1 MCGRYQAWI
10 EDEELV
16 AIIEREKKWN
26 AARFLM
32 RQEVFPGDEIPV
44 LYGGGYF
51 LRAKVV
57 RWGYPMVEKRENR
70 TVGLTLAGALS
81 DPAET
86 ASQPVGQS
94 DSQPGRKSSLV
105 INARAETAMEKRYFR
120 EDVVNRRVAV
130 PTSGYYEWSPEK
142 KKYHIGEGLVYL
154 AGMTHVFD
162 GEERAVILTTAPTR
176 QIEAIHDR
184 MPLVLGQHELENWLY
199 DDYFSRE
206 KLKRGN
212 SCQLD
217 AVAV

>member
-16 AIIEREKKWN
+16 AIIEREKKGN
-26 AARFLM
+26 TARFLM
-32 RQEVFPGDEIPV
+32 RNEVFPGDEIPV

-57 RWGYPMVEKRENR
+57 RWGYPMIEKRETR
-70 TVGLTLAGALS
+70 TVGLTLAGALA
-81 DPAET
+81 DPSET
-86 ASQPVGQS
+86 AAPPAVK
-94 DSQPGRKSSLV
+94 KSSLV

-120 EDVVNRRVAV
+120 EDVVNRRIAV

-142 KKYHIGEGLVYL
+142 KKYHIGNGLVYL

-162 GEERAVILTTAPTR
+162 GEERAVILTTAPTL

-184 MPLVLGQHELENWLY
+184 MPLVLGKHELENWLY

-212 SCQLD
+212 SCQLE

>member
-16 AIIEREKKWN
+16 AIIEREKKGN

-32 RQEVFPGDEIPV
+32 RKEVFPGDEIPV

-57 RWGYPMVEKRENR
+57 RWGYPMVEKRETR
-70 TVGLTLAGALS
+70 TVGLTLAGALA

-86 ASQPVGQS
+86 AAPSVPQS
-94 DSQPGRKSSLV
+94 GKKTTLV

-120 EDVVNRRVAV
+120 EDVVNRRVAI

-162 GEERAVILTTAPTR
+162 GEERAVILTTAPTLR
-176 QIEAIHDR
+176 IEAIHDR

-212 SCQLD
+212 SCQLEAA
-217 AVAV
+217 AV

>member
-16 AIIEREKKWN
+16 AIIEREKKGN
-26 AARFLM
+26 TARFLM
-32 RQEVFPGDEIPV
+32 RNEVFPGDEIPV

-70 TVGLTLAGALS
+70 TIGLTLAGALA

-86 ASQPVGQS
+86 AVPQAVK
-94 DSQPGRKSSLV
+94 KSSLV

-120 EDVVNRRVAV
+120 EDVVNRRIAV

-142 KKYHIGEGLVYL
+142 KKYHIGNGLVYL

-162 GEERAVILTTAPTR
+162 GEERAVILTTAPTL

-212 SCQLD
+212 SCQLE

>member
-10 EDEELV
+10 EDEELA
-16 AIIEREKKWN
+16 AIIEREKKGN
-26 AARFLM
+26 AARFL
-32 RQEVFPGDEIPV
+32 RRGEVFPGDEMPV

-70 TVGLTLAGALS
+70 TVGLTLAGALA
-81 DPAET
+81 DPSET
-86 ASQPVGQS
+86 AMPQAVK
-94 DSQPGRKSSLV
+94 KSSLV

-120 EDVVNRRVAV
+120 EDVVNRRIAV

-142 KKYHIGEGLVYL
+142 KKYHIGNGLVYL

-162 GEERAVILTTAPTR
+162 GEERAVILTTAPTL

-184 MPLVLGQHELENWLY
+184 MPLVLGQHEVENWLY

-212 SCQLD
+212 SCQLE

>member
-16 AIIEREKKWN
+16 AIIEREKKGN

-32 RQEVFPGDEIPV
+32 RGEVFPGDEMPV

-70 TVGLTLAGALS
+70 QVGLTLAGALA
-81 DPAET
+81 DPSET
-86 ASQPVGQS
+86 AAYE
-94 DSQPGRKSSLV
+94 GRKSSLV
-105 INARAETAMEKRYFR
+105 INARAETAMEKRFFR
-120 EDVVNRRVAV
+120 DDVVNRRIAV
-130 PTSGYYEWSPEK
+130 PTSGYYEWSPER
-142 KKYHIGEGLVYL
+142 KKYHIGEGLLYL
-154 AGMTHVFD
+154 AGMTHIFD
-162 GEERAVILTTAPTR
+162 EEERAVILTTRPTLSV
-176 QIEAIHDR
+176 ESIHDR
-184 MPLVLGQHELENWLY
+184 MPLVLGQHERESWLY

-212 SCQLD
+212 SCVLE

>member
-16 AIIEREKKWN
+16 AIIEREKKGN
-26 AARFLM
+26 TARFLM
-32 RQEVFPGDEIPV
+32 RNEVFPGDEIPV

-70 TVGLTLAGALS
+70 TVGLTLAGALA

-86 ASQPVGQS
+86 AMPQS
-94 DSQPGRKSSLV
+94 VKKSSLV

-120 EDVVNRRVAV
+120 EDVVNRRIAV

-142 KKYHIGEGLVYL
+142 KKYHIGNGLVYL
-154 AGMTHVFD
+154 AGMTHIFD
-162 GEERAVILTTAPTR
+162 GEECAVILTTAPTL

-212 SCQLD
+212 SCQLE

>member
-16 AIIEREKKWN
+16 AIIEREKKGN

-32 RQEVFPGDEIPV
+32 REEVFPGDEIPV

-70 TVGLTLAGALS
+70 TIGLTLAGALA
-81 DPAET
+81 DPTET
-86 ASQPVGQS
+86 ASQPE
-94 DSQPGRKSSLV
+94 RKSSLI

-120 EDVVNRRVAV
+120 EDVVNRRVVV
-130 PTSGYYEWSPEK
+130 PTSGYYEWSAEK
-142 KKYHIGEGLVYL
+142 QKYRIGSGLVYL
-154 AGMTHVFD
+154 AGMTHLF
-162 GEERAVILTTAPTR
+162 EEEECAVILTTQPTVG
-176 QIEAIHDR
+176 IAAIHDR
-184 MPLVLGQHELENWLY
+184 MPLVLGQHEVESWLY

-212 SCQLD
+212 NCILE